1 MSMYILVGTVVIR
14 LAWMQLQSLRVRSW
28 RGLVLY
34 PSYAVWYT
42 AVWMSSKPFLVPCV
56 HVQGTDSELCIA
68 SFGHTCYVQ
77 KKAGRVFFYERDG
90 CKTDGCTRED

>member
-42 AVWMSSKPFLVPCV
+42 AVWMSSKPLS
-56 HVQGTDSELCIA
+56 HV
-68 SFGHTCYVQ
+68 FMY
-77 KKAGRVFFYERDG
+77 KALTLNSV
-90 CKTDGCTRED
+90 